1 MRKGVIV
8 LILLF
13 GWLSFSADFDSL
25 LKSAFEHNREIKSA
39 KKEAEASKYLKKSA
53 QSMYYPQIEADYFK
67 IDYDKVPLILFP
79 IGEQLVEFPISD
91 DNFTQFTLSL
101 DYLIYDF
108 GGRKSAYKTAKKG
121 FDAAV
126 LKEGL
131 VKRQVALEL
140 LERYLQ
146 ALNVKNYITAVTHG
160 LDAVEKHIEAVKEF
174 RKEGLVP
181 KSDLL
186 RLQALALNLQSE
198 REKLKGTLNT
208 LLNDM
213 ERITGTKVSAEQLQ
227 SLKDIEL
234 NVSSLPEKAVLNRE
248 EPRLVEVERDVNKL
262 RAEIE
267 KSLNLPR
274 LVAKVE
280 YSNTTNN
287 LNPVKTNTV
296 FYVGVKFKL
305 FDGFK
310 NSYRRKNYL
319 KLAEKSETLLSDVKD
334 KIRIQL
340 ENELSVLNSLE
351 KQYEYVKK
359 AFDASKEN
367 YRIVKL
373 QFEEHIVSSVD
384 LKDAIADLKEA
395 EANYLNTLEKLKAQ
409 KIKILWLSK
418 KIEGETYEK

>member
-1 MRKGVIV
+1 MKKGVIIFV
-8 LILLF
+8 FLF
-13 GWLSFSADFDSL
+13 YTFAFSTDFDSL
-25 LKSAFEHNREIKSA
+25 LKSAFEHNKEIQSA
-39 KKEAEASKYLKKSA
+39 KKEAEASEFMRKSA
-53 QSMYYPQIEADYFK
+53 QSMYYPRIEADYFK
-67 IDYDKVPLILFP
+67 VDYDKVPLILFP
-79 IGEQLVEFPISD
+79 VGEQLVEFPISD

-101 DYLIYDF
+101 DYLVYDF
-108 GGRKSAYKTAKKG
+108 GGRKSVYKTAKKG
-121 FDAAV
+121 LTAAF

-131 VKRQVALEL
+131 AKRQVALEL
-140 LERYLQ
+140 LENYLQ
-146 ALNVKNYITAVTHG
+146 ALSVKNYITAVNHG

-208 LLNDM
+208 LLNNL
-213 ERITGTKVSAEQLQ
+213 ERITGHKISAEQLQ
-227 SLKDIEL
+227 SLKDVKL
-234 NVSSLPEKAVLNRE
+234 DVSSLAERALINRE
-248 EPRLVEVERDVNKL
+248 EVKLAEVERDVNKL
-262 RAEIE
+262 KADIE
-267 KSLNLPR
+267 KSLNLPQ
-274 LVAKVE
+274 LVARVE

-287 LNPVKTNTV
+287 LNPVKTNTI
-296 FYVGVKFKL
+296 FYLGVKFKL

-310 NSYRRKNYL
+310 NTYKRKNYL
-319 KLAEKSETLLSDVKD
+319 KLAEKSETLLSDIKD
-334 KIRIQL
+334 KIKIQL

-351 KQYEYVKK
+351 KQYQYFKK
-359 AFDASKEN
+359 AFEASKEN

-395 EANYLNTLEKLKAQ
+395 EANYLNTYERLKAQ